1 MKNKASIR
9 LTEGAV
15 MIALATV
22 LSMIKLADFPYGG
35 SITAASMFPIAVIA
49 YRHGTLFGISCG
61 VVYGVIQQLLG
72 LNNLSYFTS
81 WKSIV
86 AIILLDYIIAFAAIG
101 ISGSFRKT
109 FRNPSMGIT
118 IGVLTACT
126 VRYLCHVISGCT
138 VWAGLSIPD
147 TAALAYSL
155 AYNAT
160 YMIPET
166 LITAIAAW
174 YLFSL
179 IDFSAPRLKR
189 AQIAK
194 EDSLPIPARNCH
206 RAALLLGVIGVCY
219 AIIRIFPLLQDEGG
233 NFNFAGIKNLET
245 VSFFTVIAVFAAAI
259 AILYTIGTIIKNKK
273 ANP

>member
-1 MKNKASIR
+1 MKNKTALR

-22 LSMIKLADFPYGG
+22 LSMIKLAEFPYGG

-49 YRHGTLFGISCG
+49 YRHGTLFGLSCG
-61 VVYGVIQQLLG
+61 LVYGGIQQLLG

-81 WKSIV
+81 WQSIL
-86 AIILLDYIIAFAAIG
+86 AIILLDYVVAFAVIG
-101 ISGSFRKT
+101 FAGMFRKT
-109 FRNPSMGIT
+109 SLKGST
-118 IGVLTACT
+118 AGTLGVLVACAL
-126 VRYLCHVISGCT
+126 RYLCHVISGCT

-147 TAALAYSL
+147 SAALGYSL

-179 IDFSAPRLKR
+179 IDFSSPRLKR
-189 AQIAK
+189 VQSTK
-194 EDSLPIPARNCH
+194 EDALPAPARNCF
-206 RAALLLGVIGVCY
+206 RASLLFGVIGVCY

-233 NFNFAGIKNLET
+233 NFNFSGIKNLET
-245 VSFFTVIAVFAAAI
+245 VSFFSVIAVFAAAVV
-259 AILYTIGTIIKNKK
+259 ILYTVATILKNKK
-273 ANP
+273 AKN